1 MNGMVGTDSS
11 AAPVTYD
18 IPEVEIFR
26 AGAWTDSAGRTVTY
40 TAEDIEGMA
49 EASRELE
56 GRFEAPVKL
65 GHDPEQPLLETDGL
79 PAAGW
84 LRNVRAA
91 GGRLFA
97 DLAGVPKKVY
107 ELIRTG
113 GYKKRSLE
121 VLHNYRDEA
130 TGRVYGHVA
139 AGLALLGARLPA
151 IGSLDDIR
159 ALYGC
164 APASDTTAYLYES
177 GPDGIGAVVVI
188 QQQTVDSSGRSAP
201 EAERIVAL
209 ETRVEE
215 LEALLGEAAAAG
227 AQDAENDTEAPD
239 TGEVDGVPAPG
250 EDQAGEDVSSSG
262 GATDEDDAAPIEGTP
277 IETDAV
283 TAVDSEEAATVESE
297 IENVANV
304 DNTEEAVVAAEVA
317 ERESALDA
325 KEAVIREAA
334 EKLSAALAELE
345 GFRRRESERRARARE
360 EFLSRHAAKL
370 PPAHRAIVQEVLALL
385 EGDFALVSDYSRG
398 ESQAVSAS
406 DAFRGFIESL
416 PEHPAMSEYGRERAD
431 RTSAA
436 AGGGADRGEGA
447 DLDGRIR
454 AYCAEWGLNPD
465 AAGDYASAAL
475 AILEYERPPSL
486 NERACVCA
494 EPPAGLRS
502 GNKDFSVSLAE
513 PRKAEYTVSM
523 NSTPNGSGCTECGRR
538 ADGGDD
544 AAYGWRKDLERGVKN
559 ERKEVQREV
568 REQRDKIIHKTVE
581 TGVQAAIQYF
591 AHKLRVIDDEYYK
604 CKETST
610 GPKEKSLC
618 DPIARGSI
626 SKLVERL
633 EELPKMSD
641 KLIGEL
647 KVYLLLV
654 KYTEYPVVKK
664 NVIDLITSYYPEC
677 AGYFR
682 F

>member
-1 MNGMVGTDSS
+1 MNGMVGTDSNE
-11 AAPVTYD
+11 APVTYD

-49 EASRELE
+49 AASRELE

-107 ELIRTG
+107 ELIRAG

-164 APASDTTAYLYES
+164 APDSDATAYLYES

-188 QQQTVDSSGRSAP
+188 QQQAVDSSGRSAP
-201 EAERIVAL
+201 EAERIEAL
-209 ETRVEE
+209 EARVEE

-227 AQDAENDTEAPD
+227 VQDAEKDTEAPD
-239 TGEVDGVPAPG
+239 AGEVDGVPAAG
-250 EDQAGEDVSSSG
+250 EDQAGADVSSSG

-283 TAVDSEEAATVESE
+283 TAEDSEEAATVESE
-297 IENVANV
+297 IETVANV
-304 DNTEEAVVAAEVA
+304 DNTEETVAEPVPVAAEVA

-345 GFRRRESERRARARE
+345 GFRRRESARRARARE

-398 ESQAVSAS
+398 ESQAASAS

-431 RTSAA
+431 RTCAAPGGSAT
-436 AGGGADRGEGA
+436 RGEGD
-447 DLDGRIR
+447 DLDRRIR

-486 NERACVCA
+486 NERACACA

-523 NSTPNGSGCTECGRR
+523 NSTPNGSGCAECGRR
-538 ADGGDD
+538 ADGGSNSSSN
-544 AAYGWRKDLERGVKN
+544 GSSRTL
-559 ERKEVQREV
+559 
-568 REQRDKIIHKTVE
+568 
-581 TGVQAAIQYF
+581 
-591 AHKLRVIDDEYYK
+591 
-604 CKETST
+604 
-610 GPKEKSLC
+610 KSNHSSAL
-618 DPIARGSI
+618 PIT
-626 SKLVERL
+626 
-633 EELPKMSD
+633 P
-641 KLIGEL
+641 
-647 KVYLLLV
+647 
-654 KYTEYPVVKK
+654 
-664 NVIDLITSYYPEC
+664 
-677 AGYFR
+677 F
-682 F
+682 